1 MQQGIT
7 FLEFCIS
14 FLLMMLVVPC
24 ILNSSLKD
32 YKVQIQNKIKFLN
45 TLDHSANS
53 CSKITYNGFKLLKCK
68 NKNNEIFYKIK

>member
-24 ILNSSLKD
+24 IVNSSLRD
-32 YKVQIQNKIKFLN
+32 YKAQSQNKLKFLN
-45 TLDHSANS
+45 KLNYSATS
-53 CSKITYNGFKLLKCK
+53 CSKITYKGFNLLKCE
-68 NKNNEIFYKIK
+68 NKNNETFYKIK